1 MERTNDKPLAY
12 PFVFEIGRNY
22 SYAFETSNQV
32 FYEAK
37 FKHFDYFFKSEI
49 YRHQA
54 YEFTIEILLNPY
66 EQLPPQDPRIQPT
79 IAAIILNFFDTIALP
94 IVLYVCDSSDGKQLV
109 RSRLFSV
116 WFTEYQTPDMAKI
129 DSTLRDKNGDD
140 VPISLI
146 LKTTNPYR
154 RDIIDEFFRTIGG
167 YHK

>member
-1 MERTNDKPLAY
+1 MPKEKLPPYNIRFAGGQYNSYFFGTDNEVVY
-12 PFVFEIGRNY
+12 EI
-22 SYAFETSNQV
+22 
-32 FYEAK
+32 K
-37 FKHFDYFFKSEI
+37 FKEFFYFFEGHLPYSHTTFELVV
-49 YRHQA
+49 QV
-54 YEFTIEILLNPY
+54 IENPH
-66 EQLPPQDPRIQPT
+66 EKLPAQDPRIQPT
-79 IAAIILNFFDTIALP
+79 IAAIILDFFDTIALP

-116 WFTEYQTPDMAKI
+116 WFTEYQTPDMAKR

-146 LKTTNPYR
+146 LQTTNPYR